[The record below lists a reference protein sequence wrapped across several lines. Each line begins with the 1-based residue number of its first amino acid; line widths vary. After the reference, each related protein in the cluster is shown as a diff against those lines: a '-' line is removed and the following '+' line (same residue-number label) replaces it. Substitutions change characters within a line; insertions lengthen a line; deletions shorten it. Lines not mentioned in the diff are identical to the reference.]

1 MHVRCFDYSAD
12 HNIRCLIRCANE
24 LSQFDFSTRNIVQ
37 AVKPNSLQPEVA
49 DKLCYIHINKRAP
62 NCKPHEPKGWFGLS
76 EEELV
81 ALEDEILAGHPELPE
96 WLEAVA

>member
-24 LSQFDFSTRNIVQ
+24 LSQFDFSTRNQ